1 MSAFAIAL
9 IAGFAGSFHCIGM
22 CGGFACGLNHD
33 REGGVSSLVVRNLL
47 YNAGRLTTYAFIGA
61 LAGIL
66 GAALINDS
74 EAGMH
79 AHHMTHQSVSDHV
92 MGMVLAG
99 ELGTAQRILSAF
111 AGFLMLLM
119 AFELL
124 GLRRH
129 MPRSWALIGGETFAG
144 ILRTLLRSRS
154 PAAPLALGV
163 ANGFLPCPLVFAFA
177 AMAAASA
184 AVQPAVLTMVAFG
197 LGTFPAML
205 FMGAMGR
212 VMSPRVRHWGVRAAG
227 SFVLLIGIVTVVR
240 GLAPDLIHAGHMM
253 PMT

>member
-1 MSAFAIAL
+1 MNAFTIAL
-9 IAGFAGSFHCIGM
+9 LAGFAGSFHCIGM

-33 REGGVSSLVVRNLL
+33 RDGVSSLVTRNLL
-47 YNAGRLTTYAFIGA
+47 YNVGRLTTYAFIGA

-66 GAALINDS
+66 GSALIGGS
-74 EAGMH
+74 EAARH
-79 AHHMTHQSVSDHV
+79 AHHMHQSMSDHV
-92 MGMVLAG
+92 MGVVLAG
-99 ELGTAQRILSAF
+99 ELGTAQRILSAV
-111 AGFLMLLM
+111 AGLLMLLM

-124 GLRRH
+124 GFRRH
-129 MPRSWALIGGETFAG
+129 MPRSWALIGGETFGG
-144 ILRTLLRSRS
+144 ILRTLLRSKS

-177 AMAAASA
+177 AMAAATA

-205 FMGAMGR
+205 FMGAVGQ
-212 VMSPRVRHWGVRAAG
+212 VMSPRIRHWGVRTAG

-240 GLAPDLIHAGHMM
+240 GLAPELLHAGHMM

>member
-1 MSAFAIAL
+1 MSAFTIAL
-9 IAGFAGSFHCIGM
+9 LAGFAGSFHCIGM

-33 REGGVSSLVVRNLL
+33 QDDGIPSLVVRNLL
-47 YNAGRLTTYAFIGA
+47 YNVGRLTTYAFIGA
-61 LAGIL
+61 LAGML
-66 GAALINDS
+66 GSALIGGSD
-74 EAGMH
+74 AGTH
-79 AHHMTHQSVSDHV
+79 ANHMSHHV

-99 ELGTAQRILSAF
+99 ELGIAQRALSAV
-111 AGFLMLLM
+111 AGLLMLLM

-129 MPRSWALIGGETFAG
+129 MPRSWAAIGGETFAG
-144 ILRTLLRSRS
+144 VLRTLLRSKRPS
-154 PAAPLALGV
+154 APLALGV

-177 AMAAASA
+177 AMAAATA
-184 AVQPAVLTMVAFG
+184 AVEPAVLTMVAFG

-212 VMSPRVRHWGVRAAG
+212 VMSPGVRHWGVRAAG
-227 SFVLLIGIVTVVR
+227 TFVLLIGVVTVVR
-240 GLAPDLIHAGHMM
+240 GLAPGLLHVGHMT